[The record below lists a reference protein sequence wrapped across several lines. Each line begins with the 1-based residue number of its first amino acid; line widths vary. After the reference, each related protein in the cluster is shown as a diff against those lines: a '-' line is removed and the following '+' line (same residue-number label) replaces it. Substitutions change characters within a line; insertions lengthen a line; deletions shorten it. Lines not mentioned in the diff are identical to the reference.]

1 MCVCVC
7 IYIYTFFNPNSMK
20 LTQMKK
26 KHNTVCPSSTILLCN
41 TLLKIAFAH
50 SKNIYGEPT
59 VKLGHRRVSDLSKM
73 SGLVNATVRT

>member
-1 MCVCVC
+1 
-7 IYIYTFFNPNSMK
+7 MK

-73 SGLVNATVRT
+73 SGLVDATVRT